1 MNNTPKNNS
10 NEENNL
16 SQILKDSESEEKN
29 SFDSLLSL
37 IFRRKKFFILT
48 LIIFS
53 SFTLIRTTW
62 EKIYNPIFRGEF
74 SILIQDPIKQISS
87 DSFDQVGGVVSPNI
101 FMGAAT
107 ADLELDIKTLR
118 ELLLSELVLKDIA
131 EKYKLNT
138 DSLAKRID
146 IKIDRDATG
155 ILNVGLASNSPKK
168 DQSLLEDL
176 SELYVNYAAASTKR
190 RLSNG
195 LDFLSNQ

>member
-1 MNNTPKNNS
+1 MNNTSKDNS

-16 SQILKDSESEEKN
+16 SQIIKDSEPEEKN
-29 SFDSLLSL
+29 SLDSLLSL

-62 EKIYNPIFRGEF
+62 EKIYNPIYRGEF
-74 SILIQDPIKQISS
+74 SILIEDPIKETSKES
-87 DSFDQVGGVVSPNI
+87 FESYDSLNPTNI

-118 ELLLSELVLKDIA
+118 ELLLSEIVLKDVSK
-131 EKYKLNT
+131 KYKLNS

-146 IKIDRDATG
+146 IKI
-155 ILNVGLASNSPKK
+155 IYLLAIYQLK
-168 DQSLLEDL
+168 
-176 SELYVNYAAASTKR
+176 
-190 RLSNG
+190 
-195 LDFLSNQ
+195 